1 MNLINNKQ
9 IKKCLQ
15 DRWKELDITKMSV
28 VVKDA
33 LERAPWMKITNDRMS
48 KWLSDYKFNGK
59 AAGLTETQILW
70 LCTRYS
76 IPVSLN
82 IGIPA
87 LENGILK
94 FNIPL
99 HNELE
104 ALKNLKI
111 MFPNGKK

>member
-9 IKKCLQ
+9 IKKALQ
-15 DRWKELDITKMSV
+15 DRWKELDLTKMSA

-33 LERAPWMKITNDRMS
+33 LERSSSMKITNDRMS

-59 AAGLTETQILW
+59 AAGLTEIQILW

-82 IGIPA
+82 IGVPS
-87 LENGILK
+87 LDDGKLK
-94 FNIPL
+94 FVIPP

-111 MFPNGKK
+111 MFPDGKK